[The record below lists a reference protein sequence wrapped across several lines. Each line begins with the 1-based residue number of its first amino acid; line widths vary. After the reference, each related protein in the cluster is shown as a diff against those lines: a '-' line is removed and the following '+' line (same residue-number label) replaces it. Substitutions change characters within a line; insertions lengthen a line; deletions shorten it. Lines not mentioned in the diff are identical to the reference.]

1 MAAFV
6 ESMFYVGREVPWHGL
21 GTQVETAPTSKDA
34 LVYAGLDWG
43 VEQRN
48 IYDAVS
54 GRMIPGYYANT
65 RTSDDSV
72 LGVVGNRY
80 KIVQNVEAFEFTD
93 SLVGQGVTYETAG
106 SLRDGRTIWLLAKL
120 PDQKILGDDV
130 IPYICFTNS
139 HDGSGCIKVCM
150 TPTRVVCNNTLNL
163 ALSTAKRMWSTRHVG
178 NISGKLEEAK
188 QTLGMAT
195 EYMQKLSD
203 EAYILANTTVP
214 STQFDSIVQ
223 SLFPISVN
231 DSKRKIERI
240 EESRAKF
247 VNVYNA
253 PDIKKFQGSAWGV
266 VNAAADF
273 ADHYSVVR
281 NTQNGAE
288 NRWASV
294 MSGHPLL
301 DNAYKLA
308 A

>member
-1 MAAFV
+1 MAALV

-203 EAYILANTTVP
+203 EADILANTTVS

-247 VNVYNA
+247 VKVYNA

>member
-1 MAAFV
+1 MAALV

-54 GRMIPGYYANT
+54 GKMIPGYYANT

-120 PDQKILGDDV
+120 PNQKILGDDV

-203 EAYILANTTVP
+203 EADILANTTVP
-214 STQFDSIVQ
+214 SAQFDSIVQ

-253 PDIKKFQGSAWGV
+253 PDIKKFQGSAWGI

-281 NTQNGAE
+281 NTRNGAE

>member
-1 MAAFV
+1 MAALV

-21 GTQVETAPTSKDA
+21 GTQVESAPTSKDA

-54 GRMIPGYYANT
+54 GKIIPGYYANT

-106 SLRDGRTIWLLAKL
+106 SLRGGRTIWLLAKL
-120 PDQKILGDDV
+120 PNQKILGDDI

-203 EAYILANTTVP
+203 EADILANTTVS

-231 DSKRKIERI
+231 DSKRKIERV

-247 VNVYNA
+247 VKVYNA

-301 DNAYKLA
+301 DGAYKLA